1 VYFWCLDY
9 SAKFQAACLDLSVAT
24 IGRKAARNFYLF
36 CTLPPTLCHQALIEI
51 TFCGWKLEQNGTKS
65 RCKVLNF
72 QHHTFWVIRTRMTS
86 NGLLSGHFAVLP
98 KEKDKKIIPRN
109 RPCPFLRKFGRP
121 LCRPIVIIVGSNVE
135 WIKGSGCSTHLFCCS
150 RPNNTMIRILWKS
163 YFLFW
168 LLLLLCELVITFDIW
183 KSTILFSCKTEKTQ
197 ESSCYFSELL
207 MLLFSFFRECH
218 IWKNSHWFQG
228 QPASQLE
235 SWQFFYCM
243 HDALGKWAVL
253 QLLLLGSELQKISMI
268 IRHKKCFNTV

>member
-135 WIKGSGCSTHLFCCS
+135 WIKES
-150 RPNNTMIRILWKS
+150 RWLLHTFVLPQQQTS
-163 YFLFW
+163 YWDFVEIIFFLF
-168 LLLLLCELVITFDIW
+168 
-183 KSTILFSCKTEKTQ
+183 
-197 ESSCYFSELL
+197 
-207 MLLFSFFRECH
+207 
-218 IWKNSHWFQG
+218 
-228 QPASQLE
+228 
-235 SWQFFYCM
+235 
-243 HDALGKWAVL
+243 
-253 QLLLLGSELQKISMI
+253 
-268 IRHKKCFNTV
+268 